1 MDNKVE
7 EILKDQI
14 MRSYELYTDLSPSM
28 VFERKKTIKN
38 HIKKERNR
46 EIKDKLK
53 AQQDIED

>member
-38 HIKKERNR
+38 HIIRERNR

-53 AQQDIED
+53 AQ